1 MGENDEDAELY
12 NPPDQ
17 HSKSPDKDDTKP
29 AKKERDVNGEA
40 SKPML
45 TRQSEDGPVFSIG
58 DDEFGNWAD
67 DDDDDDE
74 RYPLA
79 GL

>member
-1 MGENDEDAELY
+1 LESGLGDADAELY
-12 NPPDQ
+12 DPPD
-17 HSKSPDKDDTKP
+17 HPPKP
-29 AKKERDVNGEA
+29 TIVVAKEPPKPLPNEGGES

-67 DDDDDDE
+67 DDDDT
-74 RYPLA
+74 
-79 GL
+79 